1 MMLVPLD
8 LDLLSLGLERRSD
21 ELCSESV
28 EDADELLDGEVA
40 GCVVCVMVGRG
51 ELSEVNM
58 SSPAVYCRSS
68 SEDVDEGDQVW

>member
-1 MMLVPLD
+1 
-8 LDLLSLGLERRSD
+8 
-21 ELCSESV
+21 
-28 EDADELLDGEVA
+28 
-40 GCVVCVMVGRG
+40 MVGRG